1 MHQQLANSLQEL
13 PLCDM
18 HTIRHHM
25 VLPLLL
31 LAMLGSGSWLQQQGC
46 VLRGLQL
53 LLLLQHD
60 SLAGSS

>member
-1 MHQQLANSLQEL
+1 
-13 PLCDM
+13 
-18 HTIRHHM
+18 M